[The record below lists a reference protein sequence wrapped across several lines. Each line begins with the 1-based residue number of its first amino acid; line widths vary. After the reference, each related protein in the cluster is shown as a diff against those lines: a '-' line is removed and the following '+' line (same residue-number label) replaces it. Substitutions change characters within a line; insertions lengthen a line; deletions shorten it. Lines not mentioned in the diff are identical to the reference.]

1 MDNHNLNPLLVG
13 IPEAA
18 RLIGLGRSKLYQ
30 ILNDG
35 EISLIKLGGRS
46 LISVDELRSYVAD
59 KLAKAAARP
68 GNKGGA
74 A

>member
-1 MDNHNLNPLLVG
+1 MDNHSLNPILVG

-18 RLIGLGRSKLYQ
+18 RLMGLGRSKLYQ

-35 EISLIKLGGRS
+35 ELNLIKLGGRS
-46 LISVDELRSYVAD
+46 LISVDELRSYVAE
-59 KLAKAAARP
+59 KLAKAAAR
-68 GNKGGA
+68 GGKNGGA